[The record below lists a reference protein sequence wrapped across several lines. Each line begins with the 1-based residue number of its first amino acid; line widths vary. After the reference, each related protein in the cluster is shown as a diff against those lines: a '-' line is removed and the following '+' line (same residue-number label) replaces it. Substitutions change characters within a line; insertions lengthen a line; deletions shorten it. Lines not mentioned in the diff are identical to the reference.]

1 MVSDNIPQLSKG
13 TLELKPNETYEKT
26 PPFQAHLLM
35 LFMVVWSALF
45 RVLAPETTIYLNGQ
59 NSSTA
64 NEKLLV

>member
-45 RVLAPETTIYLNGQ
+45 RVLAPETTI
-59 NSSTA
+59 
-64 NEKLLV
+64 